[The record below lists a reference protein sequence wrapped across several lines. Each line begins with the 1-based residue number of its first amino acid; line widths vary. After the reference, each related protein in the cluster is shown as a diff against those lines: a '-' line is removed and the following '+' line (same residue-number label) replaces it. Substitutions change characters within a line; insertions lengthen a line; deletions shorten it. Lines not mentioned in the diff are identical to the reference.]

1 MSPNERMEGGVNN
14 PVALYL
20 NDEWVITFDAHQ
32 WIVCKAR
39 KLRSERK
46 LHPQA
51 YIGSTKSVL
60 ARVLREKGVQVDPA
74 AQSRLDTWPERFL
87 DWINLQIEARAA

>member
-1 MSPNERMEGGVNN
+1 MSPNQSAEGGVNN
-14 PVALYL
+14 PVALAL
-20 NDEWVITFDAHQ
+20 NEDWEITFDANQ

-51 YIGSTKSVL
+51 FIGSTKVTL
-60 ARVLREKGVQVDPA
+60 ARVLREKGVKIDPT
-74 AQSRLDTWPERFL
+74 AQAIMETWPERFL
-87 DWINLQIEARAA
+87 DWYRQQMQARAA